1 MMTISPLIRLP
12 SVFVVAGLA
21 LFLAACGGGGGG
33 GGGGGSGSGSGSTPT
48 PSTPPPPVSTGTSF
62 ASLNQAIA
70 GYATTAASRVADARP
85 RPGSVTQ
92 SSNVNN
98 GITVDRVTATA
109 EYGATVNSHSIRNG
123 SSWSIGTA
131 DGNPVSIPGVSAPFR
146 GQALHKRVSGGALYV
161 GAYSDIEAPVTRQTA
176 GGDDGTVSVPVG
188 TRVPFP
194 SVVGREPLRISSTN
208 ANIPGTWNGQPGA
221 FRCMSGC
228 SYTGSR
234 LAAGVWTFTPTRPP
248 GAIDVPESAPV
259 RLDSAASQINI
270 DRAPGSYN
278 GQSGFFRC
286 LSDSCG
292 TSTRNSVTTL
302 SGQWIFVP
310 SGGTRTV
317 STPDTDYLSGGVWLL
332 VPDGATSADDVVFGA
347 FADGSDPFR
356 QSNLQT
362 LQGTARYDGAA
373 TGVYSDRSGGGAE
386 LGYWDGAVAL
396 TADFGTPNSRG
407 TISGSVTGIDVD
419 DERVPGSLS
428 LGTAPVGSSNSGFFE
443 GSVSGNVLGGTYT
456 GRWGGQF
463 FGNGEADGMPG
474 SVAGTLGGR
483 SMDDTVNFVGTFG
496 AHKQ

>member
-1 MMTISPLIRLP
+1 M
-12 SVFVVAGLA
+12 
-21 LFLAACGGGGGG
+21 
-33 GGGGGSGSGSGSTPT
+33 
-48 PSTPPPPVSTGTSF
+48 STGTSF

-109 EYGATVNSHSIRNG
+109 EYGATGNSHSIRNG

-161 GAYSDIEAPVTRQTA
+161 GAFSDIEAPVTRQV
-176 GGDDGTVSVPVG
+176 GGDNDGTRTVPPG
-188 TRVPFP
+188 TRVF
-194 SVVGREPLRISSTN
+194 
-208 ANIPGTWNGQPGA
+208 
-221 FRCMSGC
+221 
-228 SYTGSR
+228 TGSVSGSSGSVSG
-234 LAAGVWTFTPTRPP
+234 LSGNLDGESGTFACTGGCTYSGGIATGGTWTFTPDRPP
-248 GAIDVPESAPV
+248 GAVSISGVSGVAFSGPFDPA
-259 RLDSAASQINI
+259 RTQ
-270 DRAPGSYN
+270 GTYN
-278 GQSGFFRC
+278 GQAGYFRC
-286 LSDSCG
+286 LSAVTSGCG
-292 TSTRNSVTTL
+292 RSTTNGRLTGL
-302 SGQWIFVP
+302 QGEWIFVP

-356 QSNLQT
+356 QSNLQA
-362 LQGTARYDGAA
+362 LQGTARYDGTA

-407 TISGSVTGIDVD
+407 TISGSVTDIDVD